1 MKDFFGY
8 LLKEF
13 QIEVQNNIF
22 CKSFYDQDVFGFYSL
37 VKYNY
42 LFLRNLKSF
51 DSVLLFLNLKDE
63 EGYFY

>member
-22 CKSFYDQDVFGFYSL
+22 CKSFYDWDFFGFYSL

>member
-13 QIEVQNNIF
+13 QIVVQNNIF
-22 CKSFYDQDVFGFYSL
+22 CKSFYDWDVFGFYSL